1 MQGECYL
8 AAGKRGP
15 SWQGMA
21 ACAYACLTGPANG
34 KYIKH
39 GIVRISPVFSN
50 NINPSIAHLDPSRF
64 LGSNPAQKNH
74 SLPTTNSQT
83 HPLYQ
88 SINMRTA
95 ALIAVA
101 SALVSTAMAAP
112 APGNWKPKGNW
123 GWGHAGAWHGNKG
136 KGKGDDQCLTDEDA
150 AEVANVFQQ
159 LIQGYTLELTEEAL
173 TEDFVDWSSA
183 VNIIRNRGGEG
194 PNVVNAVTF
203 TSRAEFSA
211 NHGKQPNIPFDT
223 LNIFH
228 GCNSTSVRWQTLRSG
243 NGQATE
249 QAAIVSSPCAA
260 TSFQAF
266 RKLTSFP

>member
-1 MQGECYL
+1 
-8 AAGKRGP
+8 
-15 SWQGMA
+15 
-21 ACAYACLTGPANG
+21 
-34 KYIKH
+34 
-39 GIVRISPVFSN
+39 
-50 NINPSIAHLDPSRF
+50 
-64 LGSNPAQKNH
+64 
-74 SLPTTNSQT
+74 
-83 HPLYQ
+83 
-88 SINMRTA
+88 MRTA

-112 APGNWKPKGNW
+112 APGNWKPKGSW
-123 GWGHAGAWHGNKG
+123 GWGHAGAWHKNKG
-136 KGKGDDQCLTDEDA
+136 KGKGDQCLTDEDA

-243 NGQATE
+243 NGQVNE
-249 QAAIVSSPCAA
+249 QAAIVSSLLLRHLSKQPSE
-260 TSFQAF
+260 T
-266 RKLTSFP
+266 

>member
-1 MQGECYL
+1 
-8 AAGKRGP
+8 
-15 SWQGMA
+15 
-21 ACAYACLTGPANG
+21 
-34 KYIKH
+34 
-39 GIVRISPVFSN
+39 
-50 NINPSIAHLDPSRF
+50 
-64 LGSNPAQKNH
+64 
-74 SLPTTNSQT
+74 
-83 HPLYQ
+83 
-88 SINMRTA
+88 MRTA

-101 SALVSTAMAAP
+101 SALVSTVMAAP
-112 APGNWKPKGNW
+112 APGNWKPKGSW
-123 GWGHAGAWHGNKG
+123 GWGHAGAWHKNKG
-136 KGKGDDQCLTDEDA
+136 KGKGDQCLTDEDA

-223 LNIFH
+223 LNVFH

-243 NGQATE
+243 NGQVNE
-249 QAAIVSSPCAA
+249 QAAIVSDPFT
-260 TSFQAF
+260 TSS
-266 RKLTSFP
+266 KHPKH

>member
-1 MQGECYL
+1 
-8 AAGKRGP
+8 
-15 SWQGMA
+15 
-21 ACAYACLTGPANG
+21 
-34 KYIKH
+34 
-39 GIVRISPVFSN
+39 
-50 NINPSIAHLDPSRF
+50 
-64 LGSNPAQKNH
+64 
-74 SLPTTNSQT
+74 
-83 HPLYQ
+83 
-88 SINMRTA
+88 MRTA

-112 APGNWKPKGNW
+112 APGNWKPKGSW
-123 GWGHAGAWHGNKG
+123 GWGNSGAWHNNKG
-136 KGKGDDQCLTDEDA
+136 KDNGDQCLTDEDA
-150 AEVANVFQQ
+150 AEVASVFQQ

-223 LNIFH
+223 LNVFH
-228 GCNSTSVRWQTLRSG
+228 GCNSTSVRWQTLRSA

-249 QAAIVSSPCAA
+249 QAAIVS
-260 TSFQAF
+260 
-266 RKLTSFP
+266 FPRTTPFEPFNN

>member
-1 MQGECYL
+1 
-8 AAGKRGP
+8 
-15 SWQGMA
+15 
-21 ACAYACLTGPANG
+21 
-34 KYIKH
+34 
-39 GIVRISPVFSN
+39 
-50 NINPSIAHLDPSRF
+50 
-64 LGSNPAQKNH
+64 
-74 SLPTTNSQT
+74 
-83 HPLYQ
+83 
-88 SINMRTA
+88 MRTA

-112 APGNWKPKGNW
+112 APANWKPKGSW
-123 GWGHAGAWHGNKG
+123 GWGHAGAWHKNKG
-136 KGKGDDQCLTDEDA
+136 KGKGDQCLTDEDA

-223 LNIFH
+223 LNVFH

-243 NGQATE
+243 NGQVNE
-249 QAAIVSSPCAA
+249 QAAIVSDPFT
-260 TSFQAF
+260 TSS
-266 RKLTSFP
+266 KHPKH